1 MSMKRVTP
9 QKYHDASDDDDDLR
23 FAPPSSEGDGDDD
36 MATLSFGALNTA
48 RKQLAPPRRRG
59 GASAND
65 SSHDDDSDSDSDAP
79 PEESTSAS
87 SSASSSASASASRKR
102 HKHAPARSSTKKKV
116 SVVRPIHGLDINP
129 KYNPSKLYQD
139 IRFDAAYGKADAA
152 QARANYAFL
161 DEYRESEIAEVKRL
175 LKQPPGALADYDRRQ
190 LEYQAKSLQSRLD
203 SLRAKDRDRQVLR
216 EFKSRVSKQG
226 EGSKPFYLKNSDKR
240 KLLQKA
246 RFEQMTPKQR
256 EKAVERKRK
265 RRLGQEMRAL
275 EGDGFK

>member
-23 FAPPSSEGDGDDD
+23 FAPPSSEGDDDDD

-48 RKQLAPPRRRG
+48 RKQLAPSRRRG

-65 SSHDDDSDSDSDAP
+65 SSNDDDSDSDSDAP
-79 PEESTSAS
+79 PEELTSALS
-87 SSASSSASASASRKR
+87 LALALALRKR
-102 HKHAPARSSTKKKV
+102 HKHAPARLLTKKKV
-116 SVVRPIHGLDINP
+116 SVVRPIHGLEINP
-129 KYNPSKLYQD
+129 KYNPSNLYQD

-152 QARANYAFL
+152 RARANYAFL

-175 LKQPPGALADYDRRQ
+175 LKQPPGALSDHDRRQ
-190 LEYQAKSLQSRLD
+190 LEYQAKSLQLRLD

-216 EFKSRVSKQG
+216 EFKLRVLKQG
-226 EGSKPFYLKNSDKR
+226 EGLKPFYLKNSDKR